1 MGPMSEDDGG
11 ALNDTTDD
19 AEWETAWPL
28 GLWRTIVL
36 IAAIAFLAGVVG
48 WRIGQPSNGSFNE
61 VDAGFLA
68 DMSTHHEGALA
79 LGFAYL
85 PHQNDATVTHFAR
98 EIIRDQSIEINAM
111 TVLLVDAGDA
121 AEAVLDDN
129 VAMDWMGESFAPF
142 EMPGMATEAEFDALE
157 SAVGVDADDLFTRL
171 MIVHHAA
178 GAAMADYAAEHGRND
193 TVRDLARTMARVQ
206 RIEIREMNRRRETL
220 GLERVD
226 PKASTSR
233 HDDHAGVED

>member
-1 MGPMSEDDGG
+1 MSEDDGD
-11 ALNDTTDD
+11 ASDDVNDD
-19 AEWETAWPL
+19 ADRETAWPL
-28 GLWRTIVL
+28 GLWRTVAL
-36 IAAIAFLAGVVG
+36 IAAIAFLAGVIG

-111 TVLLVDAGDA
+111 TVLLADAGDA
-121 AEAVLDDN
+121 AEAVLDDDI
-129 VAMDWMGESFAPF
+129 AMDWMGESFAPL
-142 EMPGMATEAEFDALE
+142 EMPGLATEAEFEELE
-157 SAVGVDADDLFTRL
+157 AASGVDADELFTRL

-178 GAAMADYAAEHGRND
+178 GAAMADYEAKHGEND
-193 TVRDLARTMARVQ
+193 TVRKLARAMARIQ
-206 RIEIREMNRRRETL
+206 RIEIGELNRRRVAL
-220 GLERVD
+220 GLEEVD
-226 PKASTSR
+226 P
-233 HDDHAGVED
+233 DDGGHSGHAGTGD

>member
-1 MGPMSEDDGG
+1 MSEDDGD
-11 ALNDTTDD
+11 APSDVNDD

-28 GLWRTIVL
+28 GLWRTVVL

-121 AEAVLDDN
+121 AEEVLDDN

-142 EMPGMATEAEFDALE
+142 EMPGMATEAEFEALQ
-157 SAVGVDADDLFTRL
+157 SAVGLDADDLFTRF

-178 GAAMADYAAEHGRND
+178 GVAMADYAADHGRND
-193 TVRDLARTMARVQ
+193 TVHHLARAMARVQ
-206 RIEIREMNRRRETL
+206 RIEIRAMNRRRETL

-226 PKASTSR
+226 REARTSG
-233 HDDHAGVED
+233 HSDHVSLEG